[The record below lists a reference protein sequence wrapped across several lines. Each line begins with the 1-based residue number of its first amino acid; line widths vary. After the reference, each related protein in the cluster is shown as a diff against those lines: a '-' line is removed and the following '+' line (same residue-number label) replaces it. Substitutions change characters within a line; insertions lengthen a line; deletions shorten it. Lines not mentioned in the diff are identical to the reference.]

1 MGFFDSH
8 AHLDDDRFDIDRNA
22 VIGELA
28 SNGVDAV
35 VTCADSMASAR
46 RVCALAQRYDNVFG
60 AVGIHPH
67 NAKNFIYDDI
77 AALEDML
84 FDPKIVAV
92 GEIGLDYHYD
102 FSPRDIQIYC
112 MTEHIEL
119 ARRCNMPVI
128 FHVREAFGDF
138 LDILRGGGIPHHS
151 VVHSYTGSRESAK
164 ECMDNG
170 MMIAFNGVITFKNAN
185 RVREVV
191 QYVPLESMMIETDC
205 PYMTPEPYRGVRN
218 EPKHVAR
225 VAEMIAEVKQ
235 VDISVVKDV
244 TESNALKFFRIR
256 EAK

>member
-8 AHLDDDRFDIDRNA
+8 AHLDDDRFDIDRSA
-22 VIGELA
+22 VIEDFI

-35 VTCADSMASAR
+35 VTCADSMASSR
-46 RVCALAQRYDNVFG
+46 RVCALSKRFYNVFG

-67 NAKNFIYDDI
+67 NAKNFVYDDI
-77 AALEDML
+77 AALESML
-84 FDPKIVAV
+84 LDDKIVAV

-119 ARRCNMPVI
+119 ARRNNMPVI

-138 LDILRGGGIPHHS
+138 LDIMRGGGIPHHS

-170 MMIAFNGVITFKNAN
+170 MMIAFNGVITFKNAH

-191 QYVPLESMMIETDC
+191 EYVPMERIMIETDC
-205 PYMTPEPYRGVRN
+205 PYMTPEPFRGRRN
-218 EPKHVAR
+218 EPKYVAK
-225 VAEMIAEVKQ
+225 VAEMVAAVKK
-235 VDISVVKDV
+235 VDISIVRE
-244 TESNALKFFRIR
+244 TTRSNALKFFNIR

>member
-8 AHLDDDRFDIDRNA
+8 AHLDDDRFDIDRSA
-22 VIGELA
+22 VIEDFAL
-28 SNGVDAV
+28 NGVDAV
-35 VTCADSMASAR
+35 VTCADTMASSR
-46 RVCALAQRYDNVFG
+46 RVCALAQRFDNVFG

-77 AALEDML
+77 AALESML
-84 FDPKIVAV
+84 LEQKIVAV

-102 FSPRDIQIYC
+102 ASPRDIQIYC
-112 MTEHIEL
+112 MTELIEL
-119 ARRCNMPVI
+119 ARRNNMPVI
-128 FHVREAFGDF
+128 FHVREAYGDF
-138 LDILRGGGIPHHS
+138 LDIMRGGGIPHHS

-191 QYVPLESMMIETDC
+191 EYVPLERIMIETDC
-205 PYMTPEPYRGVRN
+205 PYMTPEPYRGKRN
-218 EPKHVAR
+218 EPKYVAK
-225 VAEMIAEVKQ
+225 VAEMIAAVKK
-235 VDISVVKDV
+235 VDTNVVME
-244 TESNALKFFRIR
+244 TTRSNALRFFNIR

>member
-8 AHLDDDRFDIDRNA
+8 AHLDDDRFDIDRNN
-22 VIGELA
+22 VIKDFA

-35 VTCADSMASAR
+35 VTCADTMASSR
-46 RVCALAQRYDNVFG
+46 RVCALSQRFDNVFG

-67 NAKNFIYDDI
+67 NAKNFVYDDI
-77 AALEDML
+77 AALESML
-84 FDPKIVAV
+84 IEQKIVAV

-112 MTEHIEL
+112 MTEQIEL
-119 ARRCNMPVI
+119 ARRNSMPVI
-128 FHVREAFGDF
+128 FHVREAYGDF
-138 LDILRGGGIPHHS
+138 LDIMRGGGIPHHS

-191 QYVPLESMMIETDC
+191 EYVPLERMMVETDC
-205 PYMTPEPYRGVRN
+205 PYMTPEPYRGRRN
-218 EPKHVAR
+218 EPKYVAK
-225 VAEMIAEVKQ
+225 VAEMVAAVKKI
-235 VDISVVKDV
+235 DINVVMEI
-244 TESNALKFFRIR
+244 TRSNALKFFNII